1 MANSKTARQP
11 KQSPNQIR
19 SNPPPPPP
27 RREGNSRGRE
37 TGRSGR
43 DASSGRSSGAVR
55 SNVENRARSKSRP
68 REKSQSRSKSRTRQS
83 PNHVSAPSTEK
94 QHRSKRSQGDS
105 KPRSNRNATRS
116 SSKKRSSTKKRD
128 AFAQNAR
135 KAIPASIRMI
145 SGCHDSQTSADVSK
159 ISSQF
164 QLPNPAGRSGGA
176 CTAALLQVL
185 YESHEKG
192 NDDVSWVGLLR
203 QMRDV
208 LDGRGFEQI
217 PQLTSSRMIDVH
229 DPFAITPTD
238 GSFKRKSNTQRALLI
253 GINYTG
259 QKGQLSGCHNDVNN
273 VAKYL
278 MDVQG
283 FRRENVTILM
293 DDGAHKNPTKSNI
306 LTAYKRLV
314 RECREGDVV
323 FCHYSGHGG
332 RLVDD
337 DEDEED
343 GYDETLIPV
352 VSSDVWDHLHGFS
365 TPYAHSFIFLC

>member
-1 MANSKTARQP
+1 
-11 KQSPNQIR
+11 
-19 SNPPPPPP
+19 
-27 RREGNSRGRE
+27 
-37 TGRSGR
+37 
-43 DASSGRSSGAVR
+43 
-55 SNVENRARSKSRP
+55 
-68 REKSQSRSKSRTRQS
+68 
-83 PNHVSAPSTEK
+83 
-94 QHRSKRSQGDS
+94 
-105 KPRSNRNATRS
+105 
-116 SSKKRSSTKKRD
+116 
-128 AFAQNAR
+128 
-135 KAIPASIRMI
+135 MI

-159 ISSQF
+159 IASQF

-192 NDDVSWVGLLR
+192 RDDISWVGLLR

-217 PQLTSSRMIDVH
+217 PQLTSSRMINVH
-229 DPFAITPTD
+229 DPFAISPTD

-278 MDVQG
+278 LDVQG
-283 FRRENVTILM
+283 FQKENVTILM
-293 DDGAHKNPTKSNI
+293 DDGIHKNPTKSNI

-332 RLVDD
+332 RLVDN

-352 VSSDVWDHLHGFS
+352 VSSDVWSYLNGLSRPHEN
-365 TPYAHSFIFLC
+365 SFIFI